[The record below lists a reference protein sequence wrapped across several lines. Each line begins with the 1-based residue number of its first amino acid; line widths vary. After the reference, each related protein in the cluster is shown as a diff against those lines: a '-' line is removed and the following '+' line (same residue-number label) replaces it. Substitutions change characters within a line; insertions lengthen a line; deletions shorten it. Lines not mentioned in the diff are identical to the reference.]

1 MMWSDYQKFMEVA
14 PKECQY
20 PYVYQCPFTEQE
32 ALIEASR
39 LRRSDT
45 TGFTK
50 WEHENVGKQYDRGIF
65 LDIFPMFYIPDSEEE
80 RRAQKEIVLY
90 YWRVI
95 RGYEALQYKK
105 RTGSLNPS
113 YNSYIPV
120 FQEYYKKM
128 GSQSIDIFNLKK
140 QYLDAC
146 AWENVR
152 SKEVGYT
159 SKKCHLKS
167 LMWETKWFE
176 SFVELP
182 FEYTKIWCPAEYE
195 KVLEHLYGDWR
206 TPIRGKS
213 EHEMFAID
221 PETPWKEYVLSHDL
235 YPCYNTASHT

>member
-1 MMWSDYQKFMEVA
+1 MDYYIMSIKEKRVHEVQLDLLVKFQHICKKYNLHYFADGGTLLGAVRHQGFIPWDDDIDVAMMWSDYQKFMEVA

-159 SKKCHLKS
+159 S
-167 LMWETKWFE
+167 
-176 SFVELP
+176 
-182 FEYTKIWCPAEYE
+182 
-195 KVLEHLYGDWR
+195 
-206 TPIRGKS
+206 
-213 EHEMFAID
+213 
-221 PETPWKEYVLSHDL
+221 
-235 YPCYNTASHT
+235 